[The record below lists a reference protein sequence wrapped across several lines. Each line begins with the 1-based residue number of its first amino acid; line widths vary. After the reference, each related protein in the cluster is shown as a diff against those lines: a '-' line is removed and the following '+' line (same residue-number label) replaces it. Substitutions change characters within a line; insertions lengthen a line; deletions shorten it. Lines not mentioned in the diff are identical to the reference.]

1 MKCSKCDNKAI
12 IKIPYANI
20 ALCKDHF
27 IEWFENRF
35 ERIVDKYKMFE
46 GSRKVAVAVSGGKDS
61 TTLLHL
67 MKKYADKHGLE
78 IVGVHIDLGIDMGR
92 AYSNKSKEFAIK
104 NFEMLGVDYRIVS
117 IKDRYGFT
125 IDEAKFK
132 VNRPVCSTCGL
143 VKRYTLNEIAEEVG
157 ADTIATGHNLN
168 DMAQFI
174 MSGYYSGDISN
185 LSRLEIIT
193 PPKYGYKTKK
203 VKPLFLMYEKEIMT
217 YAIVKGIPFIYESCP
232 HSFRVGGVTQD
243 TIRRKLEEIE
253 EAIPGFMLRLVE
265 NFINKIQPALKERYE
280 KEEEVSYCKICGRP
294 TTKGRDI
301 CSFCAVRLKITGQQ
315 LRIR

>member
-12 IKIPYANI
+12 IKIPYANLL
-20 ALCKDHF
+20 LCKDHF
-27 IEWFENRF
+27 IEWLENRF
-35 ERIVDKYKMFE
+35 ERIVEKYKMFE

-78 IVGVHIDLGIDMGR
+78 VVGIHIDLGIDMGKV
-92 AYSNKSKEFAIK
+92 YSNKSKEFAVK
-104 NFEMLGVDYRIVS
+104 NFEMLGVDYRVVS

-143 VKRYTLNEIAEEVG
+143 VKRYTLTEIAEEER

-185 LSRLEIIT
+185 LSRLDIIT
-193 PPKYGYKTKK
+193 PPQHGYKIKK
-203 VKPLFLMYEKEIMT
+203 VKPLFLIYEKEILT
-217 YAIVKGIPFIYESCP
+217 YAIVKGIPFIYDSCP

-243 TIRRKLEEIE
+243 TIRRKLEELE
-253 EAIPGFMLRLVE
+253 EVIPGFMLRLVE
-265 NFINKIQPALKERYE
+265 NFINKIQPALKEKYE
-280 KEEEVSYCKICGRP
+280 KEEEISYCKICGRP
-294 TTKGRDI
+294 TIKGRDI
-301 CSFCAVRLKITGQQ
+301 CSFCAVRLKITGQP
-315 LRIR
+315 LKIR